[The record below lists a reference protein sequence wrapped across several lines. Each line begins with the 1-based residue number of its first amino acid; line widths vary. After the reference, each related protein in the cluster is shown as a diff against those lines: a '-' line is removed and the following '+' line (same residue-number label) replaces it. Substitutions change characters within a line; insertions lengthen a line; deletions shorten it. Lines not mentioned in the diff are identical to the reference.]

1 MPFLNLKSFF
11 QKTECFPLGAYLLKW
26 GIISFVVSALIGTG
40 SALFLSGLHWAT
52 DTRESNS
59 WLIYLLPIAGL
70 IIGYFYHQY
79 GVSVVGGNNLLI
91 DEVKKPSKRIPF
103 RMAPMVVLGTILTHL
118 FGGSAGREGTAVQ
131 MGGAIS
137 DQFTSIY
144 GLTDFERKMVIA
156 IGISGGFAAVFGTP
170 LAGFIFAFEVLLLG
184 KKRFLA
190 IIPCIATAFLSDYF
204 CTVWGVGH
212 TNYTIFEVPN
222 ISINHTFWTILV
234 GIISGMVAMT
244 FSRSTHFFSISFKK
258 YIKYAPFRPFIG
270 GIVVALA
277 VILVGTTKYI
287 GLGIPSIV
295 ASFEQQMLPYDF
307 IIKLLFTAFTLG
319 AGFKGGEVTPL
330 FFIGATLG
338 NALIWFVPLPLSL
351 LAGMGFL
358 AVFAGAA
365 NTPIACILMGYELFG
380 IESSLYIS
388 IACFTAYYFSGGKG
402 IYSSQ
407 SFHYGKTKLYRK
419 IGLTKLKL

>member
-11 QKTECFPLGAYLLKW
+11 QKLECFPLGAYLLKW
-26 GIISFVVSALIGTG
+26 GLISILVSALIGTG
-40 SALFLSGLHWAT
+40 SALFLTGLHWAS
-52 DTRESNS
+52 DTRELNS
-59 WLIYLLPIAGL
+59 WLIYLLPVAGL
-70 IIGYFYHQY
+70 TIGYFYHQY

-91 DEVKKPSKRIPF
+91 DEVKKPTKRIPF
-103 RMAPMVVLGTILTHL
+103 RMAPMVVLGTIITHL

-137 DQFTSIY
+137 DQFTAIF
-144 GLTDFERKMVIA
+144 GLTDYERKIIIA

-170 LAGFIFAFEVLLLG
+170 LAGFIFTFEVLLLG

-190 IIPCIATAFLSDYF
+190 IIPCFVTAFLSDYF

-212 TNYTIFEVPN
+212 TQYSITEVPN
-222 ISINHTFWTILV
+222 ITLTNTLWATLI
-234 GIISGMVAMT
+234 GIISGIVAMT
-244 FSRSTHFFSISFKK
+244 FSRSTHFFSTSFKK

-270 GIVVALA
+270 GIVIAIA
-277 VILVGTTKYI
+277 VILIGTTKYI

-295 ASFEQQMLPYDF
+295 ASFEEQMLPYDF
-307 IIKLLFTAFTLG
+307 ILKLLFTAFTLG

-338 NALIWFVPLPLSL
+338 NALIWFVPLPMSL

-365 NTPIACILMGYELFG
+365 NAPIACILMGYELFCM
-380 IESSLYIS
+380 ESSIYIS
-388 IACFTAYYFSGGKG
+388 IACIIAFYFSGMKG

-407 SFHYGKTKLYRK
+407 SFHYGKTNLYKKL
-419 IGLTKLKL
+419 LKK